1 MMSISLADDYM
12 LRFNL
17 KAVFWDYPH
26 LCDPESIEKA
36 LSEARLQNDN
46 KNDNKTVYW
55 IMARFLERGRFKD
68 TISFFRLKE
77 VKENLKSLRISSRAK
92 KRWER
97 LLEVYGDIS

>member
-1 MMSISLADDYM
+1 MSKNY
-12 LRFNL
+12 L

-36 LSEARLQNDN
+36 LSEARQQ
-46 KNDNKTVYW
+46 NDNKTVYW

-68 TISFFRLKE
+68 TASFFRPKE
-77 VKENLKSLRISSRAK
+77 IKEGLKSLRISSRAK

-97 LLEVYGDIS
+97 FLEVYGDIS